1 VKTPDAAFEG
11 FGRDD
16 GDDDEPE
23 ILTVA
28 ILVYNILACGRRSY
42 VMLCYAVT
50 LSVIVT
56 ALTVQE
62 LVVRCVMYFVDCSS
76 IGTDG
81 VIKSLRSKLNPE
93 LKSLIHVLKSKLGSM
108 PTSRDNIH
116 RHYAFLTVEF
126 AFIIVVVRGSQKH
139 C

>member
-62 LVVRCVMYFVDCSS
+62 LVVRWVMYFVDCSS
-76 IGTDG
+76 IGTDS
-81 VIKSLRSKLNPE
+81 VIESLRSKLNPE
-93 LKSLIHVLKSKLGSM
+93 LKSPTHVLKSKLWLHAYISGQYPS
-108 PTSRDNIH
+108 PLRLLNSRIRIH
-116 RHYAFLTVEF
+116 RCS
-126 AFIIVVVRGSQKH
+126 SQG
-139 C
+139 